1 MKITRVEIRSVAPPS
16 DQFTWSEDLPD
27 QFATNT
33 VVRILTDTGIEGV
46 GGVWNATSFDFER
59 YTGETL
65 RHLAPVLIGEDPLQR
80 EALRRQLR
88 PRVFPLPPQ
97 ALAAIDIA
105 LWDLAGQ
112 AAGLPLYQML
122 GGARECIPAYAST
135 PLFADVDEY
144 LDEAARFIELG
155 YRAIKFHTWC
165 VPERDL
171 ELARAVRR
179 AFPGSDVAFMLDAEN
194 NYDFEGALR
203 VATELEAMGFEWFEA
218 PLHDS
223 DLRGYRALSQ
233 RVGIPVIPSGNWF
246 QDLHSYTHAVAS
258 GAWGRARTDVAA
270 MGGLTAARQAVDVAL
285 AYGLKCEVMS
295 WGFNL
300 VACANLHLML
310 ANHSCTYF
318 EHSIPQEAYEYGMLD
333 TLRIDGQGLMHAP
346 TRPGLGLRVDWDAM
360 DAASL
365 NNIIA
370 E

>member
-1 MKITRVEIRSVAPPS
+1 MKITRVEIRSVAPPA
-16 DQFTWSEDLPD
+16 DQFTWSDDLPD

-33 VVRILTDTGIEGV
+33 VVRLLTDDGIEGA
-46 GGVWNATSFDFER
+46 GGVWNATSYDFER
-59 YTGETL
+59 YTGEAI
-65 RHLAPVLIGEDPLQR
+65 RHLAPVLLGQDPLHR
-80 EALRRQLR
+80 EALRRLMR

-97 ALAAIDIA
+97 ALAALDIA

-112 AAGLPLYQML
+112 AAELPLYQLL
-122 GGARECIPAYAST
+122 GGARDRIPAYAST

-144 LDEAARFIELG
+144 LDQAEQFIELG

-165 VPERDL
+165 VPQRDL

-179 AFPGSDVAFMLDAEN
+179 RFPGDDIAFMLDAEN
-194 NYDFEGALR
+194 NYDVEGALK
-203 VATELEAMGFEWFEA
+203 VALELEGMGFEWFEA
-218 PLHDS
+218 PLHDA
-223 DLRGYRALSQ
+223 DLQGYRSLTQ

-246 QDLHSYTHAVAS
+246 QDLPSFTHAVAS
-258 GAWGRARTDVAA
+258 GAWGRARTDAAA
-270 MGGLTAARQAVDVAL
+270 MGGISAAREAITVAE

-310 ANHSCTYF
+310 AGHSCSYF
-318 EHSIPQEAYEYGMLD
+318 EHSIPQEAYEYGMHD
-333 TLRIDGQGLMHAP
+333 TLRIDEDGNMRAP
-346 TRPGLGLRVDWDAM
+346 TGPGLGLRVDWEAM

-365 NNIIA
+365 NTRII